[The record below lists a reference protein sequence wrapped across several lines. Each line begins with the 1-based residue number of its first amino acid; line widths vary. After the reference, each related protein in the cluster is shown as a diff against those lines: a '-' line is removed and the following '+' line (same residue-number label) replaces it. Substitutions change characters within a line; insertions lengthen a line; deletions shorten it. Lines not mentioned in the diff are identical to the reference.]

1 MNETNGYP
9 VLLRLEGRRCVVI
22 GGGKVATR
30 KVNGLLEANAHVLVV
45 SPQFDEA
52 LNLLARESK
61 IEIRQTAYASGILN
75 ELRPFLVFAAT
86 NVPAVNQQVLEDAH
100 ALNLLVDTVEDATQS
115 DFTSMARVHRGT
127 IMLGVATGGTSPAL
141 AAHLKTVV
149 AEAIG
154 DEYVVLA
161 HWLAELRPIVQQRL
175 SSEVSR
181 AAFWHR
187 VMESPIL
194 NTLRLG
200 DETKARATLDE
211 LWASAQQNV

>member
-30 KVNGLLEANAHVLVV
+30 KVNGLLEANARVLVV
-45 SPQFDEA
+45 SPQFDEPLTA
-52 LNLLARESK
+52 LASESK
-61 IEIRQTAYASGILN
+61 IEIRQVVYTSGMLN

-86 NVPAVNQQVLEDAH
+86 NVPAVNQQVMEDAH
-100 ALNLLVDTVEDATQS
+100 ALNLLVDTVDDASQS

-149 AEAIG
+149 SEAIG
-154 DEYVVLA
+154 DEYVILA
-161 HWLAELRPIVQQRL
+161 QWLAELRPVVQQRL
-175 SSEVSR
+175 SSESAR
-181 AAFWHR
+181 AAFWHS
-187 VMESPIL
+187 VMDSLIL
-194 NTLRLG
+194 NLLRIG
-200 DETKARATLDE
+200 DEAKARTLLDG
-211 LWASAQQNV
+211 LWAFAQQNA